1 MEALGSP
8 VDSGTI
14 PLNFTFVPSVGTLPS
29 EVVLAKDSNYV
40 PKIVSHKGSLMQ
52 KPEDIPEK
60 FTERNMH
67 ESPQSMLDTAGKAAS
82 QDSLMQKKSDTNNP
96 ENINHKDLFIAEFVV
111 VMDDDEDEI
120 ITKEYQTL
128 PFEESKYKFRETPQ
142 RSWQPKVEVKVKEL
156 YDHSLQENCR
166 DVGELGTKKIYPVPS
181 VVLDSCSTQSSYSSY
196 PDKTQVYRRQTTN
209 SVPTNIYKPNTAVK
223 DTFHLPLLSQKTK
236 SLHILGTEF
245 PVSSYTR
252 RSLYS
257 STDLEISEHKASN
270 ITQSGRPNVL
280 SPLPIQV
287 IKYPLCR
294 SPSPLSSPHF
304 GSSSTIYSMN
314 ENISPVPKP
323 DATTAVSSRLSFL
336 TSLLK
341 SKRSCFKRAISPYH
355 HYQSEAK
362 TISVTNSYFQKSSM
376 IPHAHRKA
384 ISCVSLNYPRES
396 KMPYFQRKA
405 EMMSS
410 VSESDIL
417 HGEFSFHQSP
427 NRALS
432 PDSIHFKS
440 STSAL
445 LSPKGSVSPSSQ
457 LLIRSITPPSF
468 SREHILSLND
478 KPPISRLPSTCLKKY
493 SVPGKSKRVTLFP
506 PPLNINKSLCQ
517 LPDEKKRE
525 MPHLKKYSTP
535 RIHFR
540 ATPHFSSKTSY
551 PLNAMTSSSIDIKK
565 NHGLYAHA
573 ALLCNKN
580 MKTDQDTCQLLHPNY
595 SCQAFS
601 SKELSS
607 KNTPL
612 CSISTNI
619 MAQPKSTLSRSCD
632 LPSGSSLSLISDLEN
647 KKLYKIKS
655 SYKAFAAIPT
665 NTLLLDQK
673 AIDDP
678 QINRRNSDAEDRTDP
693 HTEMCSPALL
703 RQQTEEICAVIDEVL
718 HGPFPTS
725 SNSVSR
731 SPKLK
736 SEKKSGCI
744 PRPPLKSAGRE
755 TKYATLQPL
764 INKKANDPQ
773 ITRPGVIRP
782 MAANES
788 RKCYP
793 NLFQQFSLPPNKS

>member
-166 DVGELGTKKIYPVPS
+166 DVGELGTK
-181 VVLDSCSTQSSYSSY
+181 
-196 PDKTQVYRRQTTN
+196 
-209 SVPTNIYKPNTAVK
+209 
-223 DTFHLPLLSQKTK
+223 
-236 SLHILGTEF
+236 
-245 PVSSYTR
+245 
-252 RSLYS
+252 
-257 STDLEISEHKASN
+257 
-270 ITQSGRPNVL
+270 
-280 SPLPIQV
+280 
-287 IKYPLCR
+287 
-294 SPSPLSSPHF
+294 
-304 GSSSTIYSMN
+304 
-314 ENISPVPKP
+314 
-323 DATTAVSSRLSFL
+323 
-336 TSLLK
+336 
-341 SKRSCFKRAISPYH
+341 
-355 HYQSEAK
+355 
-362 TISVTNSYFQKSSM
+362 
-376 IPHAHRKA
+376 
-384 ISCVSLNYPRES
+384 
-396 KMPYFQRKA
+396 
-405 EMMSS
+405 
-410 VSESDIL
+410 
-417 HGEFSFHQSP
+417 
-427 NRALS
+427 
-432 PDSIHFKS
+432 
-440 STSAL
+440 
-445 LSPKGSVSPSSQ
+445 
-457 LLIRSITPPSF
+457 
-468 SREHILSLND
+468 
-478 KPPISRLPSTCLKKY
+478 
-493 SVPGKSKRVTLFP
+493 
-506 PPLNINKSLCQ
+506 
-517 LPDEKKRE
+517 
-525 MPHLKKYSTP
+525 
-535 RIHFR
+535 
-540 ATPHFSSKTSY
+540 
-551 PLNAMTSSSIDIKK
+551 
-565 NHGLYAHA
+565 
-573 ALLCNKN
+573 
-580 MKTDQDTCQLLHPNY
+580 
-595 SCQAFS
+595 
-601 SKELSS
+601 
-607 KNTPL
+607 
-612 CSISTNI
+612 
-619 MAQPKSTLSRSCD
+619 
-632 LPSGSSLSLISDLEN
+632 
-647 KKLYKIKS
+647 LYKIKS